1 MPQNTGVK
9 NRINYFER
17 LVKEDAKFAVNDEK
31 YGEYL
36 KSLGTLVGL
45 TNEIYGENDG
55 KLDKEKYEALVR
67 QYLDVMQKSIDYK
80 EKSTDKTRMSIVNY
94 IQKVISKDL
103 KALNDLDK
111 EKPGNIKN
119 IFETSRTMKVVVSS
133 EMTHRVGG
141 QLSDRFPM
149 KNGDKK
155 GFFTARIDTAQDE
168 KWKKV
173 LNSVK
178 DLKLSKD
185 IQEMFDE
192 LEHDHELRK
201 EVYSVVFSKRFKEE
215 SERRKALAETFGL
228 FDDHEEKYETIEKD
242 QKLVKALDILL
253 NDTPKL
259 LAPYN
264 IQKRLGLDPYTR
276 NDNKNAAMYDVAKF
290 LGCERVIAKAVP
302 MVVVNGDKV
311 IKGTFM
317 ENAEGSDLSN
327 MKPKDP
333 MWSYDEKQSPYN
345 KGLYCDLADLQL
357 IDYICGNVDR
367 HKANMFYKTKKDK
380 DGSVKITGLV
390 GIDNDASFPENNID
404 DQEFQEMRVG
414 DAIRPPRIFRP
425 HNFRYVTRKTAE
437 MVNNMSRSQLE
448 TILRGRNISEDA
460 IKLAWE
466 RTKEIQDVLKQP
478 EMFGISYADD
488 LTENVTR
495 EAKDSLNPF
504 HINDAKFKPSIF
516 TGFNSNMTNEVG
528 YSYYLAL
535 SEQEKRLSVP
545 EGSKNQLD
553 FKEYKAY
560 MKQKNAPENI
570 AQYQDASGKMAIV
583 ANETKIQRLETVMK
597 KINRLKFASSEFAKM
612 RTAVKNLVECS
623 NEIRN
628 KVKEATELE
637 KDDYKKYEDCLKK
650 LNEATEHYIQEKGIV
665 QKTGKG
671 RERMEG
677 ARKILNIAEDISRS
691 FAAEKH
697 MEETEKEAPNDN
709 QEMERV

>member
-1 MPQNTGVK
+1 
-9 NRINYFER
+9 
-17 LVKEDAKFAVNDEK
+17 
-31 YGEYL
+31 
-36 KSLGTLVGL
+36 
-45 TNEIYGENDG
+45 
-55 KLDKEKYEALVR
+55 
-67 QYLDVMQKSIDYK
+67 
-80 EKSTDKTRMSIVNY
+80 
-94 IQKVISKDL
+94 
-103 KALNDLDK
+103 
-111 EKPGNIKN
+111 
-119 IFETSRTMKVVVSS
+119 
-133 EMTHRVGG
+133 
-141 QLSDRFPM
+141 
-149 KNGDKK
+149 
-155 GFFTARIDTAQDE
+155 
-168 KWKKV
+168 
-173 LNSVK
+173 
-178 DLKLSKD
+178 
-185 IQEMFDE
+185 
-192 LEHDHELRK
+192 
-201 EVYSVVFSKRFKEE
+201 
-215 SERRKALAETFGL
+215 
-228 FDDHEEKYETIEKD
+228 
-242 QKLVKALDILL
+242 
-253 NDTPKL
+253 
-259 LAPYN
+259 
-264 IQKRLGLDPYTR
+264 
-276 NDNKNAAMYDVAKF
+276 
-290 LGCERVIAKAVP
+290 
-302 MVVVNGDKV
+302 
-311 IKGTFM
+311 
-317 ENAEGSDLSN
+317 
-327 MKPKDP
+327 
-333 MWSYDEKQSPYN
+333 
-345 KGLYCDLADLQL
+345 
-357 IDYICGNVDR
+357 
-367 HKANMFYKTKKDK
+367 
-380 DGSVKITGLV
+380 
-390 GIDNDASFPENNID
+390 
-404 DQEFQEMRVG
+404 
-414 DAIRPPRIFRP
+414 
-425 HNFRYVTRKTAE
+425 

-597 KINRLKFASSEFAKM
+597 KINRLKFASREFAQM

-650 LNEATEHYIQEKGIV
+650 LNEATDHYIQEKGIV